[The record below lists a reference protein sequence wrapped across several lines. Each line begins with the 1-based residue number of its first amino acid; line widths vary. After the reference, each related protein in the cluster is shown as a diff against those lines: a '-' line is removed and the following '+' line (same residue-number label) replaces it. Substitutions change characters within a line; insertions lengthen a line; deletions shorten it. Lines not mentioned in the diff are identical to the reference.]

1 MPSDSMQYIDEVCN
15 RHQEQN
21 QNRSIGIGMGMGMGM
36 GIGMGKVLLTNSQR
50 LAKLLLNQPIKTRL
64 IQHDRKKT

>member
-15 RHQEQN
+15 RHQAQN
-21 QNRSIGIGMGMGMGM
+21 QNLSIGIGMGM

>member
-15 RHQEQN
+15 RHQAQN
-21 QNRSIGIGMGMGMGM
+21 QNRSIGIGIGI

-64 IQHDRKKT
+64 IQHDRKKA

>member
-1 MPSDSMQYIDEVCN
+1 MQYIDEVCN
-15 RHQEQN
+15 RHQAQN
-21 QNRSIGIGMGMGMGM
+21 QNRSIGIGM

-64 IQHDRKKT
+64 IQHDRKKA

>member
-15 RHQEQN
+15 RHQAQN
-21 QNRSIGIGMGMGMGM
+21 QNRSIGIGMGM

-64 IQHDRKKT
+64 IQHDRKKA

>member
-15 RHQEQN
+15 RHQAQN
-21 QNRSIGIGMGMGMGM
+21 QNLSIGIGIGM

-64 IQHDRKKT
+64 IQHDRKKA

>member
-21 QNRSIGIGMGMGMGM
+21 QNRSIGIGIGM

>member
-15 RHQEQN
+15 RHQAQN
-21 QNRSIGIGMGMGMGM
+21 QNLSIGIGIGM

>member
-15 RHQEQN
+15 RHQAQN
-21 QNRSIGIGMGMGMGM
+21 QNLSIGIGMGM

-64 IQHDRKKT
+64 IQHDRKKA

>member
-36 GIGMGKVLLTNSQR
+36 GKVLLTHSQR

>member
-15 RHQEQN
+15 RHQAQN
-21 QNRSIGIGMGMGMGM
+21 QNRSIGIGMG
-36 GIGMGKVLLTNSQR
+36 IGMGKVLLTHSQR

>member
-15 RHQEQN
+15 RHQAQN
-21 QNRSIGIGMGMGMGM
+21 QNRSIGIGIGM

>member
-15 RHQEQN
+15 RHQAQN
-21 QNRSIGIGMGMGMGM
+21 QNLSIGIGI

-64 IQHDRKKT
+64 IQHNRKKA

>member
-21 QNRSIGIGMGMGMGM
+21 QNRSIGIGMGM

>member
-15 RHQEQN
+15 RHQAQN
-21 QNRSIGIGMGMGMGM
+21 QNRSIGIGMGM

-50 LAKLLLNQPIKTRL
+50 LAKLLLNQPIKALL
-64 IQHDRKKT
+64 IQHDRKKA

>member
-15 RHQEQN
+15 RHQAQN
-21 QNRSIGIGMGMGMGM
+21 QNLSIGIGM